1 MSNTSDTKP
10 YIKISDSFDVPIQM
24 IDTSTGEA
32 VEITSGMMFSSKITN
47 LQGEVIATPSV
58 VPYLDQIAD
67 KFGNTNA
74 ISAVT
79 AASIIGALGYT
90 PVSAR
95 KTVNNQAVSY
105 TLQLTDASNVVRT
118 TGAGATNIT
127 VPNSTTV
134 AFTPQDRV
142 EIEYY
147 GTGQPTVVPVVGV
160 TIRVAGGGSLALT
173 QQYSRV
179 LLEYIGSNEWVM
191 YR

>member
-1 MSNTSDTKP
+1 MSNVSDTKP

-58 VPYLDQIAD
+58 VPYLDQIVD

-90 PVSAR
+90 PASTR

-118 TGAGATNIT
+118 TGAGATNII

-147 GTGQPTVVPVVGV
+147 GTGQPTIVAASGV

-173 QQYSRV
+173 PQYSRV
-179 LLEYIGSNEWVM
+179 LLEYVGSNEWVM